1 MRRGYRGAMADR
13 ASDAPARRLRAVS
26 VLETVSF
33 LVLVWMMV
41 SHNDAGISVTG
52 AIHGVLFLGYALLV
66 LRDREVFG
74 WSWAFV
80 AVAILTGPVGAIVV
94 LEKLRRS

>member
-1 MRRGYRGAMADR
+1 M
-13 ASDAPARRLRAVS
+13 DAATDPARRLRIVS

-33 LVLVWMMV
+33 VVLLWMML
-41 SHNDAGISVTG
+41 SHNEAGVSVAG
-52 AIHGVLFLGYALLV
+52 AIHGLLFLAYALLV

-94 LEKLRRS
+94 LERLRR

>member
-1 MRRGYRGAMADR
+1 M
-13 ASDAPARRLRAVS
+13 DAATDPTRRLRAVS

-33 LVLVWMMV
+33 VVLLWMML
-41 SHNDAGISVTG
+41 SHNDTGVSVSG
-52 AIHGVLFLGYALLV
+52 AIHGGLFLAYALLV

-80 AVAILTGPVGAIVV
+80 AVAILTGPIGAIVV
-94 LEKLRRS
+94 LERLRR